1 LAAAREAEAAAVAR
15 LDIDLTPTH
24 RPERLYIEVDGFK
37 ANVERA
43 WREPRVGLCFETAQ
57 EEADE
62 DLVPPPATRV
72 SVVAALARADE
83 ILALLAAEAQRRGVM
98 RAREVVLVADGA
110 PWIWERLRG
119 LAPPWAK
126 VTEILDWYHLCENLA
141 KAVKAAYGERG
152 NAWWLERLEEA
163 AWAGDSNELLRLLR
177 SLRDRA
183 PAGERQRQAANVISY
198 VQYHRGRM
206 NYRQLELDG
215 YHVGSGNV
223 ESRCKQLGLRVKG
236 AGMNWSE
243 DGLNAV
249 LALLAQ
255 DLSDPQVRWQPA
267 A

>member
-1 LAAAREAEAAAVAR
+1 
-15 LDIDLTPTH
+15 
-24 RPERLYIEVDGFK
+24 
-37 ANVERA
+37 
-43 WREPRVGLCFETAQ
+43 
-57 EEADE
+57 
-62 DLVPPPATRV
+62 
-72 SVVAALARADE
+72 
-83 ILALLAAEAQRRGVM
+83 M
-98 RAREVVLVADGA
+98 
-110 PWIWERLRG
+110 
-119 LAPPWAK
+119 
-126 VTEILDWYHLCENLA
+126 
-141 KAVKAAYGERG
+141 
-152 NAWWLERLEEA
+152 EEA